1 MGGGET
7 LSDRIGEA
15 RRALPPLAL
24 GDEPLLAHVSRWS
37 AAAGDAPVEVT
48 DLVLARAC
56 AAGEAPA
63 LAHFDATYRGDMVAA
78 LSTFRGD
85 RDFVDEVLQ
94 SVREK
99 LFVGESPK
107 ILEYGGRGA
116 LRAWLRA
123 VVMRTALNAR
133 RRRVADPAPSA
144 APDDALL
151 DVAAPESDPAIAEI
165 VAKYG
170 DAYKVAV
177 HEALADLPP
186 EDRNVLRLS
195 LLEGLGIDAIARIYD
210 VHRATVARWIG
221 RARET
226 VVEGAR
232 RRLGE
237 SARLDPAELA
247 SITRACRTTLDLSLV
262 RALERP

>member
-1 MGGGET
+1 MRA
-7 LSDRIGEA
+7 LIAEA
-15 RRALPPLAL
+15 RRALPPIAL
-24 GDEPLLAHVSRWS
+24 GDDVLEAHVARWS
-37 AAAGDAPVEVT
+37 AAAGDAPVEVG

-56 AAGEAPA
+56 AAGEPGA
-63 LAHFDATYRGDMVAA
+63 LAHFDATFARDMALA

-85 RDFVDEVLQ
+85 HDFVDEVLQ
-94 SVREK
+94 ATREK
-99 LFVGESPK
+99 LFVGASPK
-107 ILEYGGRGA
+107 ILDYGGRGS

-133 RRRVADPAPSA
+133 RRRIGDPAPSA
-144 APDDALL
+144 TDDALL
-151 DVAAPESDPAIAEI
+151 AVAAPAGDPELAQI

-170 DAYKVAV
+170 GAYKRAV
-177 HEALADLPP
+177 HDALAELPP

-221 RARET
+221 RAREA

-237 SARLDPAELA
+237 STRLDAAELA
-247 SITRACRTTLDLSLV
+247 SITRACRTTLDLSLI
-262 RALERP
+262 RALQQP